1 MWIEVAVGTTAAG
14 ELYIKSYKT
23 EDEQQVELQES
34 ATSPSLLQFVAR
46 KANVTEEDLIG
57 RGTWKFNIKMC
68 DYEKYFRQIT
78 TEKPFSSG
86 ANQHIAVLMEQ
97 MLQVPDVNE
106 MPEGAH
112 VLAEFNEAL
121 PEDAAGAE
129 DTSTISSLQDEDGT
143 PAAGSSDTSIPKDRG
158 TSRKR
163 KRPSTAL
170 QEILELQKKAEE
182 RCASLAQQR
191 VATQQE
197 MLQLQRESNDTQK
210 DILGVLKSY
219 FEGRN
224 KSSVN

>member
-1 MWIEVAVGTTAAG
+1 MKELLNENKKLKAENERLSKKCDELEQYQRSNNLEIKGVPPGNDALGILQKIGESVGET
-14 ELYIKSYKT
+14 I
-23 EDEQQVELQES
+23 D
-34 ATSPSLLQFVAR
+34 TS
-46 KANVTEEDLIG
+46 DIDICH
-57 RGTWKFNIKMC
+57 W
-68 DYEKYFRQIT
+68 
-78 TEKPFSSG
+78 
-86 ANQHIAVLMEQ
+86 
-97 MLQVPDVNE
+97 VPDANE
-106 MPEGAH
+106 TPEGVR

-121 PEDAAGAE
+121 AEDAAGAE

-191 VATQQE
+191 VAMQQE